1 MTGILPAFFMWLAA
15 IALLL
20 AISFVW
26 LSLRALLSGEGARWV
41 EQSKAAQR
49 RSEWLIEK
57 EAVLRSLKDLEF
69 ERDVGKLSPEDYER
83 SHAQFRARAKQI
95 MRQLDDDLK
104 EHREKAR
111 SMISQVATS
120 EEKAR

>member
-57 EAVLRSLKDLEF
+57 DAVLRSLKDLEF

-83 SHAQFRARAKQI
+83 LHAQFRARAKQI
-95 MRQLDDDLK
+95 MQKLDDDLK

-111 SMISQVATS
+111 AMISKVATS

>member
-26 LSLRALLSGEGARWV
+26 LSLRALLSGDGARWV

-111 SMISQVATS
+111 SMISKVATS